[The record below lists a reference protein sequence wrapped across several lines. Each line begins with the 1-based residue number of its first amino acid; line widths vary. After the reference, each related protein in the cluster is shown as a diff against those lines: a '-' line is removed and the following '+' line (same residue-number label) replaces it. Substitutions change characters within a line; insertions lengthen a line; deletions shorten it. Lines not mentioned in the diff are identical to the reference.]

1 MRRLIPACLRAL
13 AAIGLLFVG
22 IGCDQSIGPD
32 DEVLK
37 IGVLASSS
45 GFSQRWGETTWAC
58 AKATANYWNQNGGF
72 EIDGRAYRIELV
84 RADYASDP
92 QNAMRLVSDMIHED
106 GIRYMLG
113 PLSDGV
119 AVEVAPLLD
128 AAGVAFVHYGFVPEL
143 VREESLG
150 ILGIPVP
157 LQTLPVIYEYLSE
170 TKAVETICVLAT
182 NEVESLG
189 QKLLAES
196 IARSQ
201 GIEPLRYSTFDVREE
216 NFDASLPGAQLIR
229 RFEGLVR
236 AKPDA
241 VLLCGLGPEEVPQAL
256 FYIRQVGFTGPVVA
270 LNTQEP
276 ALFREMEEL
285 TEGLIFVGGYLQGD
299 ARSAYYDSLQ
309 LELMK
314 EMVEWPIEADV
325 KLYALDSLLRLIR
338 HAGREAVHNP
348 EVLRKTL
355 DAPFKEQDP
364 FFETSRPLRFIGE
377 EIFSANRQISI
388 PILLSEFS
396 EGNVRTVFHSE
407 LVN

>member
-22 IGCDQSIGPD
+22 IGCDQSIGLD

>member
-1 MRRLIPACLRAL
+1 M
-13 AAIGLLFVG
+13 
-22 IGCDQSIGPD
+22 
-32 DEVLK
+32 
-37 IGVLASSS
+37 
-45 GFSQRWGETTWAC
+45 
-58 AKATANYWNQNGGF
+58 
-72 EIDGRAYRIELV
+72 
-84 RADYASDP
+84 
-92 QNAMRLVSDMIHED
+92 
-106 GIRYMLG
+106 
-113 PLSDGV
+113 
-119 AVEVAPLLD
+119 
-128 AAGVAFVHYGFVPEL
+128 

>member
-58 AKATANYWNQNGGF
+58 AKATANYWNKNGGF